1 MKDFATRPVV
11 ALAADDLVS
20 DTREWMLADEED
32 ARHTAFPVVDAS
44 GAFVGMLTRRT
55 VLNRSQHGDT
65 RLDELV
71 GRDPDVIYDDCS
83 LREAADKML
92 NGGFG
97 RLPVVA
103 RSAPKSVIG
112 IVTPSDL
119 LGAHRRRLDGA
130 RLSQPSIHLKRFL
143 PRVARRKRP

>member
-1 MKDFATRPVV
+1 
-11 ALAADDLVS
+11 
-20 DTREWMLADEED
+20 MLSEEED

-44 GAFVGMLTRRT
+44 GALVGMLTRRE
-55 VLNRSQHGDT
+55 VLTLSQ
-65 RLDELV
+65 RLDARLDDV
-71 GRDPDVIYDDCS
+71 VRRDHDVIYDDCS

-103 RSAPKSVIG
+103 RSAPKTVIG

-119 LGAHRRRLDGA
+119 LGVHRRRLDGEQ
-130 RLSQPSIHLKRFL
+130 LSQPTIQLKRFL
-143 PRVARRKRP
+143 PRVARRGRA